1 MALGREPLAPGAPV
15 LAGEVDWAVAREA
28 AATVEDV
35 LYRRTRAALYEPDA
49 RSAIA
54 APLARADGGAARLER
69 GEDARPR
76 SRTRAPGSRADLA
89 FAGERA

>member
-1 MALGREPLAPGAPV
+1 V

-49 RSAIA
+49 RSAIVALQPSRPAMRA
-54 APLARADGGAARLER
+54 ASGATKREAEV
-69 GEDARPR
+69 AHAR
-76 SRTRAPGSRADLA
+76 SRLDADLA

>member
-1 MALGREPLAPGAPV
+1 M

-49 RSAIA
+49 RSAIV
-54 APLARADGGAARLER
+54 APLAARMAGLLGWSAEKSEAEVAHARARL
-69 GEDARPR
+69 D
-76 SRTRAPGSRADLA
+76 ADLA